1 MAEESVLR
9 LAETSRLTSTLR
21 EKRDE
26 LNTEA
31 QQLVKERDSLNA
43 QVAEWLSKARDHREK
58 RDEYNQKVSEFKAKR
73 DEIYSKLKGRVEDH
87 QDTEGEAEE
96 IQKKT
101 SAPSHVLRRKVRE
114 LDWSL
119 QTQVLDLKREREII
133 EQIAELE
140 EELKIAEDA
149 AAKRKESAKARSE
162 IEDLRLLMNAHHN
175 SVLEFARLSQE
186 ENQLM
191 IEAYA
196 EVDTL
201 RKRAD
206 EAHRRYLET
215 RREADETHR
224 RFIEAKQENSRLRKE
239 LGEIRVRR
247 RVEKLQELEDRLE
260 EKVAIALEKFK
271 RGDRLTMEEFS
282 LLMKRGLL

>member
-1 MAEESVLR
+1 MAEDTVLQ
-9 LAETSRLTSTLR
+9 LAETNRLTASLR

-26 LNTEA
+26 LNTTA
-31 QQLVKERDSLNA
+31 QQLVKERDKLNA
-43 QVAEWLSKARDHREK
+43 QVAEWLKKARDHREK
-58 RDEYNQKVSEFKAKR
+58 RDEYNQKVAEFKLKR
-73 DEIYSKLKGRVEDH
+73 DEIHTNLKDNIDER
-87 QDTEGEAEE
+87 QDNENEHEE
-96 IQKKT
+96 EKRKPAT
-101 SAPSHVLRRKVRE
+101 PVHVLRRKIRE

-140 EELKIAEDA
+140 SELKAAEEA
-149 AAKRKESAKARSE
+149 AEKRKESAKARTE
-162 IEDLRLLMNAHHN
+162 IDDLRLLMNAHHN

-196 EVDTL
+196 EVDAL
-201 RKRAD
+201 RKKAD
-206 EAHRRYLET
+206 ESHRQYLET

-224 RFIEAKQENSRLRKE
+224 RYIESKQKNNRLRKE
-239 LGEIRVRR
+239 LGEIRIRR
-247 RVEKLQELEDRLE
+247 RVEKIQELEERLE
-260 EKVAIALEKFK
+260 EKAAAALEKHK
-271 RGDRLTMEEFS
+271 RGDRLTMEEFT

>member
-1 MAEESVLR
+1 MAEDAVLR
-9 LAETSRLTSTLR
+9 LAETNRLATTLR

-26 LNTEA
+26 LNAEA
-31 QQLVKERDSLNA
+31 QQLVKERDLLNN
-43 QVAEWLSKARDHREK
+43 QVAEWLFKAREHREK
-58 RDEYNQKVSEFKAKR
+58 RDDYNQKVAEFKVKR
-73 DEIYSKLKGRVEDH
+73 DELYSKLKDKVDEKQGTED
-87 QDTEGEAEE
+87 EAEE
-96 IQKKT
+96 ILKKT
-101 SAPSHVLRRKVRE
+101 SSPAHVLRRKIRE

-133 EQIAELE
+133 EQIAGLE
-140 EELKIAEDA
+140 TELKIAEDA
-149 AAKRKESAKARSE
+149 LKKRKESVRTRTE
-162 IEDLRLLMNAHHN
+162 IDDLRLLMNAHHN

-196 EVDTL
+196 EVDAL

-206 EAHRRYLET
+206 DAHRRYLET

-224 RFIEAKQENSRLRKE
+224 RYIEAKQENNKLRKE

-247 RVEKLQELEDRLE
+247 RVEKLQAIENRLE
-260 EKVAIALEKFK
+260 EKTTTALEKFK
-271 RGDRLTMEEFS
+271 RGERLTMEEFS

>member
-1 MAEESVLR
+1 VAEESVLR

-26 LNTEA
+26 LNTTA
-31 QQLVKERDSLNA
+31 QQLVKERDALNA

-58 RDEYNQKVSEFKAKR
+58 RDEYNQKVAEFKAKR
-73 DEIYSKLKGRVEDH
+73 DEIYTKLKDRVDDH
-87 QDTEGEAEE
+87 QNSENEAEDA
-96 IQKKT
+96 QKKAT
-101 SAPSHVLRRKVRE
+101 TPTHVLRRKVRE

-140 EELKIAEDA
+140 EELKVAEA
-149 AAKRKESAKARSE
+149 AAEKRKESAKARTE

-206 EAHRRYLET
+206 EAHRQYLET

-224 RFIEAKQENSRLRKE
+224 RFIEAKQESSRLRKE
-239 LGEIRVRR
+239 LGEFRVRR
-247 RVEKLQELEDRLE
+247 RVEKLQEIEDRLE
-260 EKVAIALEKFK
+260 EKASQALEKFK
-271 RGDRLTMEEFS
+271 RGERLTMEEFS

>member
-1 MAEESVLR
+1 MTEDAVLQ
-9 LAETSRLTSTLR
+9 LAEINRLTTSLR

-31 QQLVKERDSLNA
+31 QRLVKERDTLNA
-43 QVAEWLSKARDHREK
+43 QVAEWLSKAREHREK
-58 RDEYNQKVSEFKAKR
+58 RDGYNQNVAEFKVKR
-73 DEIYSKLKGRVEDH
+73 DEIHTQLKDKIDERQGD
-87 QDTEGEAEE
+87 EGETEKT
-96 IQKKT
+96 QKKT
-101 SAPSHVLRRKVRE
+101 SAPSHVLRRKIRE

-140 EELKIAEDA
+140 TELKVAEDA
-149 AAKRKESAKARSE
+149 AEKRKESAKARTE

-186 ENQLM
+186 ENQNM

-196 EVDTL
+196 EVDAL

-224 RFIEAKQENSRLRKE
+224 RFIEAKQKNSRLKKE
-239 LGEIRVRR
+239 LGEFRVRR
-247 RVEKLQELEDRLE
+247 RVEKIQAMEERLE
-260 EKVAIALEKFK
+260 EKATAAHEKHK
-271 RGDRLTMEEFS
+271 RGERLTMEEFS

>member
-1 MAEESVLR
+1 MAEDAVLQLAEINR
-9 LAETSRLTSTLR
+9 LATSLR

-31 QQLVKERDSLNA
+31 QQLVKERDKLNA

-58 RDEYNQKVSEFKAKR
+58 RDEYNQKVAEFKVKR
-73 DEIYSKLKGRVEDH
+73 DEIYTTLKDKVDERQGTEED
-87 QDTEGEAEE
+87 AEE
-96 IQKKT
+96 TQKK
-101 SAPSHVLRRKVRE
+101 SSPPSHVLRRKIRE

-140 EELKIAEDA
+140 SELKVAEDA
-149 AAKRKESAKARSE
+149 ATKRKESAKARTE

-186 ENQLM
+186 ENQNM

-224 RFIEAKQENSRLRKE
+224 RFIEARQENSRLRKE

-247 RVEKLQELEDRLE
+247 RVEKIQAIEERLE
-260 EKVAIALEKFK
+260 EKATAALEKHK
-271 RGDRLTMEEFS
+271 RGERLTMEEFS